1 MIDQEGQEAI
11 QLALNAI
18 SAIERAIG
26 HLNALPTSQ
35 AVKGTRGKL
44 TNLAVLQI

>member
-1 MIDQEGQEAI
+1 VIDQEDQEAI
-11 QLALNAI
+11 QLVLNAI

-35 AVKGTRGKL
+35 VVKGIRGKL
-44 TNLAVLQI
+44 TNLVVLQI